1 MAYDGENYKEEVK
14 QMIGCQRCDLHLS
27 RSNVVTY
34 RGNPRSD
41 VMVIGE
47 APGKREDEKGIPMV
61 GLTGS
66 YLVDVLA
73 ALSFPLMY
81 YYITNVILCNPP
93 KNGDP
98 TIEQMNACSKWLNW
112 QIDKVNPKWIIAVG
126 RIAYSRVNPQFDP
139 KIHRITKEAGTIV
152 TPQHLNGIKVIP
164 ILHPSAILRM
174 RSKKPDYEK
183 KLESIIGTIKED
195 LELK

>member
-98 TIEQMNACSKWLNW
+98 TIEQMNACS
-112 QIDKVNPKWIIAVG
+112 
-126 RIAYSRVNPQFDP
+126 
-139 KIHRITKEAGTIV
+139 
-152 TPQHLNGIKVIP
+152 NG
-164 ILHPSAILRM
+164 
-174 RSKKPDYEK
+174 
-183 KLESIIGTIKED
+183 
-195 LELK
+195 